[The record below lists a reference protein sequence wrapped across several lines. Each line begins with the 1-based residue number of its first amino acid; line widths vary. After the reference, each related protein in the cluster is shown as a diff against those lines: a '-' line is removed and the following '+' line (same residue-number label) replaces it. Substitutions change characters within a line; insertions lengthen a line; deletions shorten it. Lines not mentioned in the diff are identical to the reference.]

1 MFVSTVVFCLCGL
14 EDYRYHNK
22 IMRQL
27 LGRHGDYKTC

>member
-1 MFVSTVVFCLCGL
+1 MFVSTVVFCLCSL
-14 EDYRYHNK
+14 EDYRFNNK